1 MMSIENLVIK
11 RMLYSSV
18 FRLLSIINQRIRKDK
33 KIILFYC
40 NSTGGFRDNLK
51 AVYDYLL
58 ENDLQHHYRII
69 RDCR

>member
-1 MMSIENLVIK
+1 MSIENLVIK

-40 NSTGGFRDNLK
+40 NSTGGFRDNFTQDFGL
-51 AVYDYLL
+51 DYQFMK
-58 ENDLQHHYRII
+58 E
-69 RDCR
+69 